1 MNREGHH
8 RKFHMAKGEQECR
21 PHAIDERPTR
31 DKEME
36 TENAAGRVR
45 HLRDLSAKSEE
56 HRVRHAQQSQVG
68 QTTKTQNVLNA
79 LNVRTPK
86 LTEIYD
92 CHNFLIGCRVVRL

>member
-1 MNREGHH
+1 
-8 RKFHMAKGEQECR
+8 MAKGEQECM

-36 TENAAGRVR
+36 SENAAGGVR
-45 HLRDLSAKSEE
+45 QLRDLSAKSEE
-56 HRVRHAQQSQVG
+56 QRVRHARQSQVG

-86 LTEIYD
+86 LTE
-92 CHNFLIGCRVVRL
+92 NFRLPQFFDRV